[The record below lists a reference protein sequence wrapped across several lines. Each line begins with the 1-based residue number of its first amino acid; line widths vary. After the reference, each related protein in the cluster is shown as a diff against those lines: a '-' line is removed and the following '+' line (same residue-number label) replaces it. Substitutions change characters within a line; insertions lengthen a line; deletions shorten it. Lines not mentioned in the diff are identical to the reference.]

1 MNKYYGLIIS
11 LVAGLSTIIGYF
23 SIYIKGEKNKI
34 IASFL
39 AFSSGVMITL
49 SIIELLPSS
58 IEFLNE
64 TKNIY
69 FSIIYSFILFI
80 IGLILSF
87 IIDKLN
93 KEKEGLYKTGIIS
106 MIGIILHNIPEG
118 IATYV
123 LSTIDIR
130 LGILLSIAIILHNIP
145 EGVGISIPIYYSTNS
160 KKKALLYTIVSGLAE
175 PFGALISYIFLS
187 KYINVTIIGLVY
199 SLIAGLMIYIGY
211 FKLYKEAKKYNS
223 NTNNYLLLG
232 SLFILIIEIIL
243 KL

>member
-1 MNKYYGLIIS
+1 MNKYFGLIIS

-23 SIYIKGEKNKI
+23 SIYIKGNKNKI
-34 IASFL
+34 ISSFL

-49 SIIELLPSS
+49 SIIDLLPSS
-58 IEFLNE
+58 IEYLNE
-64 TKNIY
+64 IKNIY
-69 FSIIYSFILFI
+69 ISIFYSFILFI
-80 IGLILSF
+80 IGIILSC

-123 LSTIDIR
+123 LSTIDIK

-145 EGVGISIPIYYSTNS
+145 EGIGIAIPIYYSTKS
-160 KKKALLYTIVSGLAE
+160 KKKSLLYTIISGLSE
-175 PFGALISYIFLS
+175 PFGALLSFLFLS
-187 KYINVTIIGLVY
+187 KYINITVMGMLY

-211 FKLYKEAKKYNS
+211 FELFRTSKRYTH

-243 KL
+243 KS

>member
-1 MNKYYGLIIS
+1 MNKYFGLIIS

-23 SIYIKGEKNKI
+23 SIYIKGNKNKI
-34 IASFL
+34 ISLFL

-49 SIIELLPSS
+49 SIIDLLPSS
-58 IEFLNE
+58 IEYLSD
-64 TKNIY
+64 TKSIY
-69 FSIIYSFILFI
+69 VSIFYSFILFI
-80 IGLILSF
+80 VGIILSS

-93 KEKEGLYKTGIIS
+93 KEEGLYKTGIIS

-118 IATYV
+118 IATYI
-123 LSTIDIR
+123 LSTIDIK
-130 LGILLSIAIILHNIP
+130 LGLLLAIAIILHNIP
-145 EGVGISIPIYYSTNS
+145 EGVGISIPIYYSTKS
-160 KKKALLYTIVSGLAE
+160 KKKALLYTIISGLSE
-175 PFGALISYIFLS
+175 PFGALLSFLFLS
-187 KYINVTIIGLVY
+187 KYINITIIGLLY

-211 FKLYKEAKKYNS
+211 FELFKTSKKYNN

>member
-1 MNKYYGLIIS
+1 MNKYFGLIIS

-23 SIYIKGEKNKI
+23 SIYIKGNKNKI
-34 IASFL
+34 ISSFL

-49 SIIELLPSS
+49 SIIDLLPSS
-58 IEFLNE
+58 IEYLNE
-64 TKNIY
+64 TKSIY
-69 FSIIYSFILFI
+69 ISIFYSFILFI
-80 IGLILSF
+80 VGIILSF

-118 IATYV
+118 IATYI
-123 LSTIDIR
+123 LSTINIK

-145 EGVGISIPIYYSTNS
+145 EGVGISIPIYYSTKS
-160 KKKALLYTIVSGLAE
+160 KKKALIYTTISGFSE
-175 PFGALISYIFLS
+175 PFGALLSFLFLS
-187 KYINVTIIGLVY
+187 KYINVTIIGLLY

-211 FKLYKEAKKYNS
+211 FELFRTSKRYNH
-223 NTNNYLLLG
+223 NTINYLLLG
-232 SLFILIIEIIL
+232 SLFILVIEIIL